1 MNNGG
6 THVLANDGTQ
16 TLNPQDASTAELAD
30 EEAFTREHGL
40 AEALRLVVLDNAS
53 RARQESIFTSTPDL
67 LARQSD
73 VGNVAERERSKKELA
88 RSSVGG
94 NRHLAASNELLHAEF
109 DCALESHGRRHCDHG
124 AWFGFQRSTDGQLNG
139 HDGVAV
145 AVADAVTSTIEC
157 AHVVHRCTRACEVA
171 LRRSASWHS
180 RLSAGVVW
188 TFRFFLL
195 FLRILICRRPGVV
208 WELLIRLLHWADP
221 SGIVADITIRKWR
234 RDRRR
239 RSKVLLWWRSVLL
252 LRLGL
257 SYVLCLAGWRIVVL
271 LCVQGRRRI
280 LVLLCDS

>member
-1 MNNGG
+1 MRNDD
-6 THVLANDGTQ
+6 THVFANDSTQ
-16 TLNPQDASTAELAD
+16 ALNPQDTSTAELAD
-30 EEAFTREHGL
+30 EEAFAGEHGL
-40 AEALRLVVLDNAS
+40 AEALRLVVFDDTS
-53 RARQESIFTSTPDL
+53 RARQEGIFASTPDL
-67 LARQSD
+67 LASQSD
-73 VGNVAERERSKKELA
+73 VGDVAERKRSKEELA
-88 RSSVGG
+88 RTSVGRY
-94 NRHLAASNELLHAEF
+94 RHLAASNELLHAEF

-157 AHVVHRCTRACEVA
+157 AHVIHRCTRACEVA

-208 WELLIRLLHWADP
+208 WELLFWLLHWADP
-221 SGIVADITIRKWR
+221 SGIVTNIAIRKWR

-252 LRLGL
+252 LWLGL
-257 SYVLCLAGWRIVVL
+257 SYVLCLAGWRVVIL
-271 LCVQGRRRI
+271 LSVQGRRRI